1 MVQINFATREVS
13 CKVVYYGPGLCG
25 KTTNLQ
31 QVHNKAPSQRRGHLT
46 SIATEGDRTLFFD
59 FMPLALGT
67 VAGMK
72 TKLQLYT
79 VPGQVYYNATRKI
92 VLEGVDGIIFVADS
106 SASRREA
113 NRESWQ
119 NLKDNLR
126 EYGLDV
132 TEVPVVIQFNKRD
145 LPDAMPV
152 EEMKAELNELGVPT
166 FPAVAVTGEGVMA
179 TLRKLASLVLQRLNE
194 QRPRRAARRSVAA
207 PVEEAEPAVKA
218 AAQKMVAAAKTRA
231 VAPKAPAAAP
241 TAPARKLGPEPVAPV
256 TAAAARQT
264 PEPARAVSKRP
275 QEAGVASARPPAPPP
290 PGKPSA
296 GRLRV
301 VMAGGER
308 RKQPSTRLML
318 VIVGIAVIVVTVVVA
333 LLVQGGR

>member
-13 CKVVYYGPGLCG
+13 CKIVYYGPGLCG

-31 QVHNKAPSQRRGHLT
+31 QVHNKAPSERRGNLT

-59 FMPLALGT
+59 FMPLELGT

-72 TKLQLYT
+72 TKMQLYT

-92 VLEGVDGIIFVADS
+92 VLEGVDGIVFVADS
-106 SASRREA
+106 AASRREA

-119 NLKDNLR
+119 NLKENLR

-132 TEVPVVIQFNKRD
+132 TDIPVVIQFNKRD

-166 FPAVAVTGEGVMA
+166 FEAMAVTGEGVMA

-194 QRPRRAARRSVAA
+194 QRPARRRRRRPAARPEPAEAGAPQPEAAVQAA
-207 PVEEAEPAVKA
+207 PEPEPPVPVGARERPTPRPEPAVSHV
-218 AAQKMVAAAKTRA
+218 VARG
-231 VAPKAPAAAP
+231 
-241 TAPARKLGPEPVAPV
+241 R
-256 TAAAARQT
+256 AAAAR
-264 PEPARAVSKRP
+264 ASSKRP
-275 QEAGVASARPPAPPP
+275 EERSAAPTSEAAPAPP
-290 PGKPSA
+290 GRVSAGTSA

-301 VMAGGER
+301 VMAGGKPKKESSG
-308 RKQPSTRLML
+308 KLIL
-318 VIVGIAVIVVTVVVA
+318 VIVGIAVIVVTAVVA
-333 LLVQGGR
+333 LLVQAGR

>member
-13 CKVVYYGPGLCG
+13 CKIVYYGPGLCG
-25 KTTNLQ
+25 KTTNLR
-31 QVHNKAPSQRRGHLT
+31 QVHSKTPSPRRGNLT

-132 TEVPVVIQFNKRD
+132 TDMPLVIQFNKRD
-145 LPDAMPV
+145 VPDAMPV

-194 QRPRRAARRSVAA
+194 QRPRRAARRRVAA
-207 PVEEAEPAVKA
+207 PVEEAEPAVEA
-218 AAQKMVAAAKTRA
+218 AAEKMVAAAKTRA
-231 VAPKAPAAAP
+231 VAAKEPAAAP
-241 TAPARKLGPEPVAPV
+241 TAPPRKLDPEPVAPV
-256 TAAAARQT
+256 TAAAARET
-264 PEPARAVSKRP
+264 PEPARAVSKRLE
-275 QEAGVASARPPAPPP
+275 EAGVASARPPPAP

-333 LLVQGGR
+333 LLVQAGR